1 MAALAAASAL
11 DMHSSWGK
19 REFNPLLRGLGGRF
33 DTRGVAIKSSLVG
46 TACGF
51 EWLLLRKEPRLGN
64 TLAGANL
71 GLAAWMGGIAV
82 RNMKR

>member
-19 REFNPLLRGLGGRF
+19 RELNPLLRGPGGRF
-33 DTRGVAIKSSLVG
+33 DTRGVAIKSSIVG

-51 EWLLLRKEPRLGN
+51 EWLLMRKEPRLGS
-64 TLAGANL
+64 TFVGVNL
-71 GLAAWMGGIAV
+71 GLAAWTGGVAV
-82 RNMKR
+82 RNMRR

>member
-1 MAALAAASAL
+1 M

-19 REFNPLLRGLGGRF
+19 REFNPLLRGRGGRF
-33 DTRGVAIKSSLVG
+33 DARGVAVKSSIVG
-46 TACGF
+46 TAVGF

-71 GLAAWMGGIAV
+71 GLTAWTGGVAV
-82 RNMKR
+82 RNMTR